1 MSMLEKELSFIGGA
15 SDYCIDSISFSSAI
29 TRFFK
34 SLHNNEQIENIKD
47 TLQKY
52 ESDLEIIK
60 EALLDKDFFRN
71 TPIYEEDFL
80 SVFQKAKDEFNE
92 EKRCLLANYLAACRN
107 PDNIDCISKPVYLRI
122 VEQVNYLDV
131 IILNYLSCYHT
142 EKFIIDHVSCNYKKE
157 ANPDDIRIH
166 LWGLEPLGLIE
177 KRGAED
183 LEKMIRRG
191 GNRKLLHPE
200 NVYLYKRSGLG
211 NGFYN
216 FIIKGIPN
224 I

>member
-1 MSMLEKELSFIGGA
+1 M
-15 SDYCIDSISFSSAI
+15 
-29 TRFFK
+29 
-34 SLHNNEQIENIKD
+34 
-47 TLQKY
+47 
-52 ESDLEIIK
+52 
-60 EALLDKDFFRN
+60 
-71 TPIYEEDFL
+71 
-80 SVFQKAKDEFNE
+80 
-92 EKRCLLANYLAACRN
+92 LANYLAACRN

-142 EKFIIDHVSCNYKKE
+142 EKSIIDHVSCNYKKE
-157 ANPDDIRIH
+157 ANPDDICIH

>member
-1 MSMLEKELSFIGGA
+1 MEEKKLSFR
-15 SDYCIDSISFSSAI
+15 SESLDYSINPISFSSAI
-29 TRFFK
+29 TRFVK

-60 EALLDKDFFRN
+60 DALLDKDFFRK
-71 TPIYEEDFL
+71 TPLYEEDFL

-107 PDNIDCISKPVYLRI
+107 PGNMDCKSKPVYLRI
-122 VEQVNYLDV
+122 VEQISYLDV
-131 IILNYLSCYHT
+131 IILNCLSCYRT
-142 EKFIIDHVSCNYKKE
+142 EKSIIDYVSCKNKKE

-177 KRGAED
+177 KKGAKD
-183 LEKMIRRG
+183 LEKMIRRI

-200 NVYLYKRSGLG
+200 DVYLYKRSGLG
-211 NGFYN
+211 NEFHD

-224 I
+224 T